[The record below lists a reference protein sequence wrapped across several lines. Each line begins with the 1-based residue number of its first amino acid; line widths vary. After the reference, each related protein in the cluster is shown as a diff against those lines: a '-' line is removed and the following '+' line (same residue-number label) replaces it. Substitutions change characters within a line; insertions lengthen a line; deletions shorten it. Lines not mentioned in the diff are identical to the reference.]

1 MKTVF
6 IIRYKIGRKQSLG
19 NLLVRNEYGNIVYSR
34 HVLELG
40 WLNNKRNISCVPQGT
55 YDLKLEHSPKFGRKL
70 WEAYGILN
78 RSECKFHV
86 ANFAN
91 QLNGCFAPGMA
102 KFDINRDGNKDMVN
116 SKEAFSEF
124 MDAMGKDIKARLV
137 IINDRY
143 AGEF

>member
-19 NLLVRNEYGNIVYSR
+19 NLLIRNEHGNIIYVR
-34 HVLELG
+34 HLLELG
-40 WLNNKRNISCVPQGT
+40 WLNNKRNISCVPHGT

-70 WEAYGILN
+70 WEAYGVSN

-86 ANFAN
+86 ANFAS

-102 KFDINRDGNKDMVN
+102 KFDIDRNGEKDMVN
-116 SKEAFSEF
+116 SAEAFDEF
-124 MDAMGKDIKARLV
+124 MGAMGSSTKARLV
-137 IINDRY
+137 VIN
-143 AGEF
+143 AQN